1 MLPLSPLFFAV
12 PMLHSAVPNITLC
25 NYTINVHKGC
35 GPSRDWILTARHV
48 PDNTLQVANFGM
60 MCVDET
66 TCASKAMSADAAA
79 EVCAAAKLCAGQGGA
94 RVINAQSGYALADGQ
109 DCCSEG
115 EVSLQGSQM
124 GNCTPSPPLYM
135 CIEETG
141 CSYCPHPLYCPYAVP
156 KEQCEDTC
164 NPTYLCVE
172 GSCQPCPDPYNCPGA
187 MSLSKCNSSCSAPTP
202 LFQCIDDGCHQC
214 ADPSHCPNATT
225 FQSCNSTCAYS
236 QPWYQCKI
244 DVGCVQCKDPI
255 SCPNATSHKSCLAK
269 YEKGC

>member
-1 MLPLSPLFFAV
+1 M
-12 PMLHSAVPNITLC
+12 LC
-25 NYTINVHKGC
+25 NYTIHVQKGC
-35 GPSRDWILTARHV
+35 SPSCDWILTARHV
-48 PDNTLQVANFGM
+48 PDNTLTVANFGM

-109 DCCSEG
+109 DCCVEG

-124 GNCTPSPPLYM
+124 ANCTPSPPLYM

-164 NPTYLCVE
+164 NPTYL
-172 GSCQPCPDPYNCPGA
+172 S
-187 MSLSKCNSSCSAPTP
+187 
-202 LFQCIDDGCHQC
+202 
-214 ADPSHCPNATT
+214 
-225 FQSCNSTCAYS
+225 
-236 QPWYQCKI
+236 
-244 DVGCVQCKDPI
+244 
-255 SCPNATSHKSCLAK
+255 
-269 YEKGC
+269 

>member
-1 MLPLSPLFFAV
+1 MHLITNYASKFPVETMCGNLRRRAVGGSDNFCLGLRSRVVVMQPLSPFYFAV

-141 CSYCPHPLYCPYAVP
+141 CSYCPHP
-156 KEQCEDTC
+156 
-164 NPTYLCVE
+164 
-172 GSCQPCPDPYNCPGA
+172 
-187 MSLSKCNSSCSAPTP
+187 
-202 LFQCIDDGCHQC
+202 
-214 ADPSHCPNATT
+214 PSTVVC
-225 FQSCNSTCAYS
+225 TCAKRTRT
-236 QPWYQCKI
+236 QTTLPTWRRC
-244 DVGCVQCKDPI
+244 GR
-255 SCPNATSHKSCLAK
+255 
-269 YEKGC
+269 